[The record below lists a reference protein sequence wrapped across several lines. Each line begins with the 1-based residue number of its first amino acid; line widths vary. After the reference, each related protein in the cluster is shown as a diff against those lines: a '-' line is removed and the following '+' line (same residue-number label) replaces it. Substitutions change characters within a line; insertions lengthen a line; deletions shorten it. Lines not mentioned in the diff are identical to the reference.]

1 MPPMAHEPRPGVPTR
16 VRSRGMDPR
25 RRRLSPGVPLLL
37 AATIL
42 SSGVARAQTPP
53 ASPATDTPPAATAPP
68 SAANPPAPPPA
79 PAAPP
84 PPAQAPTAT
93 PPPGEPQNVS
103 PPPTPAPPLA
113 LPPTPTPP
121 PPLELDQRTPQSPS
135 EAPVPFYRKEW
146 FWGTVGLVVLT
157 TAIILVSS
165 ASSGS
170 GPPTTT
176 LGNMHAF

>member
-1 MPPMAHEPRPGVPTR
+1 MRRMTHESRTRRCRLAPG
-16 VRSRGMDPR
+16 G
-25 RRRLSPGVPLLL
+25 PLGPLFL
-37 AATIL
+37 AAMVL
-42 SSGVARAQTPP
+42 SGSVARAETPP
-53 ASPATDTPPAATAPP
+53 APTTTDAPPAATAPP

-103 PPPTPAPPLA
+103 PPPAPAPPLTLVPVA
-113 LPPTPTPP
+113 TPA
-121 PPLELDQRTPQSPS
+121 PPLELDQRTQQAAS
-135 EAPVPFYRKEW
+135 EQPVPFYRKEW

-157 TAIILVSS
+157 TAIIITAS
-165 ASSGS
+165 ATSGTA
-170 GPPTTT
+170 PPATT